1 MIGEY
6 ISHAHTP
13 EEMKAEFCSDLRRRI
28 AVLDGYANS
37 VSRSGAERA
46 RIARASEELSEL
58 LRYWDA
64 IKIERP
70 KTKRELAREDR
81 MAERKAKAISGSVTL
96 PHISTQRQT
105 SRKIADAKS
114 ETPADA

>member
-13 EEMKAEFCSDLRRRI
+13 EELKAEICSDLRRRI

-37 VSRSGAERA
+37 VSRSAAERS

-64 IKIERP
+64 MRIERP
-70 KTKRELAREDR
+70 KTKRELAREQR
-81 MAERKAKAISGSVTL
+81 AAERRPQAISSSVTL
-96 PHISTQRQT
+96 PHIPTTTARKDKTQ
-105 SRKIADAKS
+105 
-114 ETPADA
+114 

>member
-37 VSRSGAERA
+37 ISRSGAERA

-70 KTKRELAREDR
+70 KTKRELAKEDR

-96 PHISTQRQT
+96 PHIPTAAPI
-105 SRKIADAKS
+105 RKAKTDA
-114 ETPADA
+114 